1 MFDRFK
7 SSDSSDITG
16 NQDRPEWKILE
27 KLALSSLTEQRRA
40 RRWGIFF
47 KSLTFLYLFVI
58 LLMFAPMRTGT
69 LPVEGED
76 HVALVSLNGLIA
88 AESEANANAVVTG
101 LRDAFEA
108 DKSVGVILAI
118 NSPGGS
124 PVQSGYI
131 NDEIFRLRDLYPEKK
146 IYAVIA
152 DLGASG
158 GYYVASAANE
168 VYADKASLVG
178 SIGVISAGFGF
189 TNLMDKIGV
198 DRRVYTA
205 GQSKSFLDAFSP
217 EKEADREFWQSV
229 LKITHQQFIDVV
241 RKGRGA
247 KLLDDEEIFSGLIW
261 SGEQAIDKGNP
272 LCAAAGAHRAR
283 ARGNGHARINRR
295 VGHGHRH
302 AGPPVG
308 RARTAHPL
316 QQLAQQ
322 RLSTDVRTEKKTGRK
337 GKERKEKGRIIVT
350 IIIK

>member
-7 SSDSSDITG
+7 SNNALDGVDS
-16 NQDRPEWKILE
+16 NDRPEWKILE
-27 KLALSSLTEQRRA
+27 KLALSSLVEQRRA

-47 KSLTFLYLFVI
+47 KSLTFLYLFIV
-58 LLMFAPMRTGT
+58 LLMFAPMGSVT
-69 LPVEGED
+69 LPEETEE
-76 HVALVSLNGLIA
+76 HVALVSLNGMIA
-88 AESEANANAVVTG
+88 AQTEANANSVVSG

-108 DKSVGVILAI
+108 KNSVGVILAV

-131 NDEIFRLRDLYPEKK
+131 NDEIFRLRELHPDKK

-168 VYADKASLVG
+168 IYADKASLVG

-189 TNLMDKIGV
+189 TDLMEKIGV

-217 EKEADREFWQSV
+217 EKEGDKAFWQSV

-241 RKGRGA
+241 KKGRGD
-247 KLLDDEEIFSGLIW
+247 KLLNDEDIFSGLIW
-261 SGEQAIDKGNP
+261 SGEQA
-272 LCAAAGAHRAR
+272 
-283 ARGNGHARINRR
+283 
-295 VGHGHRH
+295 V
-302 AGPPVG
+302 
-308 RARTAHPL
+308 
-316 QQLAQQ
+316 
-322 RLSTDVRTEKKTGRK
+322 
-337 GKERKEKGRIIVT
+337 EKGLIDGLGSVGYVARDVIGVEKIRDYSVRPNPFDSFARRFGVM
-350 IIIK
+350 IKSGLQAASSPLAF